1 MSEMAILAATWPCR
15 VKFDTF
21 KRGFFISRVSLS
33 LNKDD
38 PIQIKKEIHK
48 RSLDSMNYW
57 QHQSVQAIQDDI
69 QGKLN
74 IIFHSV

>member
-1 MSEMAILAATWPCR
+1 MI
-15 VKFDTF
+15 
-21 KRGFFISRVSLS
+21 LS
-33 LNKDD
+33 LNKDG

-57 QHQSVQAIQDDI
+57 QHQSVQALQDDI

-74 IIFHSV
+74 IIFYRLESFNFDAREGVYYFIGNIVFF